1 MSESLVLNSNFFS
14 LIIPRISYFCK
25 TERNKAEIYTSY
37 SKELSLGYNLIDN
50 TDFCV
55 VVSEQCSKPE
65 CEGFISHS
73 EYILDSSLIC
83 GKLVARSK
91 VDGDTIRCC
100 GMTKKVKTLFNHS
113 KLDTNTKNTL
123 PLICDDSGIL
133 IVPGIAQAD
142 SHKSKNNISK
152 PLYIYIFSKATQ

>member
-1 MSESLVLNSNFFS
+1 
-14 LIIPRISYFCK
+14 
-25 TERNKAEIYTSY
+25 
-37 SKELSLGYNLIDN
+37 
-50 TDFCV
+50 
-55 VVSEQCSKPE
+55 
-65 CEGFISHS
+65 
-73 EYILDSSLIC
+73 
-83 GKLVARSK
+83 
-91 VDGDTIRCC
+91 
-100 GMTKKVKTLFNHS
+100 MTKKVKTLFNHS